1 MNRKTGS
8 NDLCGFGKNSHAPK
22 ALHGKV
28 RGRFEKEEAVKAD
41 TFNIKSGWDSNPWT
55 NLN

>member
-1 MNRKTGS
+1 MTS
-8 NDLCGFGKNSHAPK
+8 QQFQKNSHAPK

-41 TFNIKSGWDSNPWT
+41 TLLVTPD
-55 NLN
+55 